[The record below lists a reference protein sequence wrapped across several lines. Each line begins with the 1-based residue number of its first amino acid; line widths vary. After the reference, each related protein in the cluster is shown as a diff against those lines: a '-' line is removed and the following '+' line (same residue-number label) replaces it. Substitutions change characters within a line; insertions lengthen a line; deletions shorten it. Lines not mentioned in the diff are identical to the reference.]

1 MHFKDIIGQQN
12 IKNHLIQSVEN
23 GRIPHA
29 QLFVAPSG
37 SGALALAVAYARY
50 ILCHPKTQ
58 KDESGCHA
66 CHVKFDKLV
75 HPDLHFVFPVNK
87 TDKVKDHPISDL
99 FLEEWRKFVLK
110 SPYGTLFNWYQ
121 TLGIENKQGQIGVD
135 EAESIVKKLS
145 LKSFEGGYKIMIIW
159 MAEKMNT
166 SASNKLLKLIE
177 EPPKDT
183 LFILIAEEEEQ
194 IINTIR
200 SRCQLLQ
207 FRSLSD
213 FDIQQALVQKE
224 GVDEFLAAKI
234 ANRSNGNYNNAVH
247 ILHNDANDLT
257 FENWFI
263 FWVRT
268 AFKAKGNAAVIQDL
282 IGWSDEIA
290 KTGRET
296 QKRFLLY
303 CLQFFRQALMEN
315 YKAGSLVFYEPT
327 DKNFHIKKFAPFV
340 HGGNIIGINEALN
353 EAIYH
358 IERNGNAKIIL
369 LDLSMQLTRL
379 LHQKEA
385 KV

>member
-1 MHFKDIIGQQN
+1 
-12 IKNHLIQSVEN
+12 
-23 GRIPHA
+23 
-29 QLFVAPSG
+29 
-37 SGALALAVAYARY
+37 
-50 ILCHPKTQ
+50 
-58 KDESGCHA
+58 
-66 CHVKFDKLV
+66 
-75 HPDLHFVFPVNK
+75 
-87 TDKVKDHPISDL
+87 
-99 FLEEWRKFVLK
+99 
-110 SPYGTLFNWYQ
+110 
-121 TLGIENKQGQIGVD
+121 
-135 EAESIVKKLS
+135 
-145 LKSFEGGYKIMIIW
+145 
-159 MAEKMNT
+159 
-166 SASNKLLKLIE
+166 LKLIE

-213 FDIQQALVQKE
+213 YDIQQALVQKE
-224 GVDEFLAAKI
+224 GVDEILAAKI
-234 ANRSNGNYNNAVH
+234 ANRSNGNYNNAIH

-268 AFKAKGNAAVIQDL
+268 AFKARGNATVIQDL
-282 IGWSDEIA
+282 IGWSEEIA

-315 YKAGSLVFYEPT
+315 YKANSLVFYEPS
-327 DKNFHIKKFAPFV
+327 DKNFQIKKFAPFV
-340 HGGNIIGINEALN
+340 HGGNILGINEALN

-379 LHQKEA
+379 LHQKEQ

>member
-1 MHFKDIIGQQN
+1 MLFQDIIGQQN

-29 QLFVAPSG
+29 QLFIAPSG
-37 SGALALAVAYARY
+37 SGALPLAIAYARY
-50 ILCHPKTQ
+50 VLCNEKAQ
-58 KDESGCHA
+58 KEGASSHA

-87 TDKVKDHPISDL
+87 TEKVKDHPISDL
-99 FLEEWRKFVLK
+99 FLEEWRNFVLQ

-121 TLGIENKQGQIGVD
+121 SLGIENKQGQIGVD

-145 LKSFEGGYKIMIIW
+145 LKSFEGGYKVVIIW
-159 MAEKMNT
+159 MAEKMNAT
-166 SASNKLLKLIE
+166 ASNKLLKLIE

-200 SRCQLLQ
+200 SRCQLLH
-207 FRSLSD
+207 FRALSD

-224 GVDEFLAAKI
+224 GVDEILAAKI
-234 ANRSNGNYNNAVH
+234 ANRSNGNYNNAIH
-247 ILHNDANDLT
+247 ILHNDANDIT

-268 AFKAKGNAAVIQDL
+268 AFKAKGNATVIQDL
-282 IGWSDEIA
+282 ISWSDEIA

-315 YKAGSLVFYEPT
+315 YKAGSLVFYEPS

-340 HGGNIIGINEALN
+340 HSGNILGINEALN
-353 EAIYH
+353 DAIYH

-379 LHQKEA
+379 LHQKEQN
-385 KV
+385 V

>member
-1 MHFKDIIGQQN
+1 
-12 IKNHLIQSVEN
+12 
-23 GRIPHA
+23 
-29 QLFVAPSG
+29 
-37 SGALALAVAYARY
+37 
-50 ILCHPKTQ
+50 
-58 KDESGCHA
+58 
-66 CHVKFDKLV
+66 
-75 HPDLHFVFPVNK
+75 
-87 TDKVKDHPISDL
+87 VKDHPISDL
-99 FLEEWRKFVLK
+99 FLEDWRKFALQ

-159 MAEKMNT
+159 MAEKMNA

-213 FDIQQALVQKE
+213 FDIQQALIQKE
-224 GVDEFLAAKI
+224 GVEESMAARI
-234 ANRSNGNYNNAVH
+234 ANRSNGNYNNAIH

-327 DKNFHIKKFAPFV
+327 DKNFHIKKFAPYV
-340 HGGNIIGINEALN
+340 HGGNIAGINEALN
-353 EAIYH
+353 DAIYH

-379 LHQKEA
+379 LHQKAE